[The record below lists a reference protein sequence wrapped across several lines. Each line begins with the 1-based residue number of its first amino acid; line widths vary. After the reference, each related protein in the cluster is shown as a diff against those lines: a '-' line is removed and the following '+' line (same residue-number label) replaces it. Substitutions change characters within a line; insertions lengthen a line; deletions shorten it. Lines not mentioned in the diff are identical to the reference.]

1 MFRVRLS
8 LFAVFLASASPL
20 LAQRTDDNAV
30 TEAEDAFGKSVGDEQ
45 IGIYSADDV
54 RGFSPSSAGNLRIE
68 GLFFDQQAF
77 LTDRLI
83 DGSTIHVGISAQGYP
98 FPAPTGIADY
108 ALRKPGDKF
117 IASVG
122 TSYGPFGGKLA
133 EVDFQIPIYGERL
146 GATAGAGIYRE
157 GNPFGGTP
165 KTESYAASIRYKPS
179 DRFEIQPFWSR
190 INNRDDESQ
199 SLIFTTGAFLPK
211 RVQRGKFVGQK
222 WADFSGLLENYGI
235 VAKGKPLGFDV
246 ALGVFRSTFAVRK
259 DSTDLLFDT
268 DANGRVGNRVVIVDR
283 GSAYNSTSG
292 ELKISRS
299 MDEGERR
306 HTLHTSIRARKV
318 DRLFGGS
325 ETVALGI
332 SQIGV
337 EDFRPEPTITI
348 GPKTKDAVRQTTFGI
363 GYELRW
369 LKRGEF
375 SVGLQKTHYAKLVTG
390 PNPLIVIPKSKDS
403 PWLYSVNGA
412 INLSDTVALYG
423 GYVRGLEESD
433 VAPSNAINFN
443 EAPPA
448 IRTRQ
453 KDAGVRWK
461 IRKGMTLVAGV
472 FDVQKPY
479 FNLDGTNR
487 YRQLGQVRNRGV
499 ELSFAGEVAPG
510 LNIVAATIY
519 LDSKVSGDE
528 VARGIIG
535 SRPIGTF
542 RRHNLANLNW
552 KLPGQEALT
561 LTARFEAT
569 SDRTANDAPLA
580 ADKLVIPARSV
591 TSLGAR
597 YKLKV
602 GDVPALIRVNVDNVF
617 NVFGWNVGGSG
628 FFVPNGSRRYSL
640 SLSADL

>member
-1 MFRVRLS
+1 MKITFLS
-8 LFAVFLASASPL
+8 LLGLLLASTSPAF
-20 LAQRTDDNAV
+20 AQRTDDNAV

-54 RGFSPSSAGNLRIE
+54 RGFSPASAGNLRIE

-83 DGSTIHVGISAQGYP
+83 DGSTVHVGISAQGYP

-122 TSYGPFGGKLA
+122 TSYGPFGGTLA
-133 EVDFQIPIYGERL
+133 EVDFQIPIDGTRL

-165 KTESYAASIRYKPS
+165 KIASYAASIRYKPS
-179 DRFEIQPFWSR
+179 DSLEIQPFWSR

-199 SLIFTTGAFLPK
+199 SLIFTTGPFLPN
-211 RVQRGKFVGQK
+211 RAQRGRFFGQK
-222 WADFSGLLENYGI
+222 WADFSALLQNYGV
-235 VAKGKPLGFDV
+235 VAKAKPLDFDV
-246 ALGVFRSTFAVRK
+246 ALGVFRSTFAARK
-259 DSTDLLFDT
+259 DSTDLLFET
-268 DANGRVGNRVVIVDR
+268 DRNGRVGRREVIIDR

-292 ELKISRS
+292 ELKVSRS
-299 MDEGERR
+299 VDEGDRR

-318 DRLFGGS
+318 DRSFGGS
-325 ETVALGI
+325 FTQSLGV

-337 EDFRPEPTITI
+337 EDFRPEPTVTI
-348 GPKTKDAVRQTTFGI
+348 GPKTKDVVHQTTFGI

-369 LKRGEF
+369 LKRGEL
-375 SVGLQKTHYAKLVTG
+375 SVGLQKTRYSKQVTD
-390 PNPLIVIPKSKDS
+390 PNPLFVIPKSKDS
-403 PWLYSVNGA
+403 PWLYSVNAA
-412 INLSDTVALYG
+412 INLTDAVTFYG

-433 VAPSNAINFN
+433 VAPSNAVNFN

-448 IRTRQ
+448 IRTQQ

-461 IRKGMTLVAGV
+461 IRKGMNLVVGV

-479 FNLDGTNR
+479 FNLDGGNR

-499 ELSFAGEVAPG
+499 EFSFTGEVAPG
-510 LNIVAATIY
+510 LNVVAATIY
-519 LDSKVSGDE
+519 LDAKVSGDE
-528 VARGIIG
+528 VARGRIG

-542 RRHNLANLNW
+542 RRDNLVSLNW
-552 KLPGQEALT
+552 KLPGQDALT
-561 LTARFEAT
+561 LTARFDAT

-580 ADKLVIPARSV
+580 LDKLIIPARSV

-597 YKLKV
+597 YKFKV
-602 GDVPALIRVNVDNVF
+602 GDVPALLRFNVDNIF